1 MIIITPDAAK
11 ELRALAASGSAA
23 VLQFDADLGT
33 DGSYDCS
40 VGLVDAVPA
49 DESKVED
56 IDGIS
61 VVFRGMSESIFAGSI
76 VGLNAEGELTLEMAE
91 GDCEGC
97 GHGDCDCG
105 EGGCGEGGC
114 GEGGCH

>member
-1 MIIITPDAAK
+1 D
-11 ELRALAASGSAA
+11 
-23 VLQFDADLGT
+23 
-33 DGSYDCS
+33 
-40 VGLVDAVPA
+40 
-49 DESKVED
+49 SKVEV

-76 VGLNAEGELTLEMAE
+76 VGLNADGELTLEMAE

-97 GHGDCDCG
+97 EHGGDC
-105 EGGCGEGGC
+105 GCGEGGC